1 MMERAEI
8 TQQLRDIL
16 GLVLQTELPADD
28 VVREEQKGWDSLRHV
43 EIVFAVEDAFAVQL
57 SQDEMEAAT
66 SLSRLVDIVE
76 SHLAS

>member
-16 GLVLQTELPADD
+16 GRVRQTELPADD

-57 SQDEMEAAT
+57 TQDEMEAAT

>member
-1 MMERAEI
+1 M
-8 TQQLRDIL
+8 TF

-57 SQDEMEAAT
+57 TQDEMEAAT

>member
-1 MMERAEI
+1 MERAEI

-57 SQDEMEAAT
+57 SQDEMETAT